1 MKIRSFLILLT
12 IVLFFSCGGRQTAS
26 PQAEGDTVRFKYAT
40 QLCVVHYDGYTVAT
54 LKNPWKEGM
63 TLHRYL
69 LVPDSSDVDITSLT
83 SHHSPLTSSLVR
95 TPLSRSVIFTTV
107 HCAMLMSLEK
117 EDCISGVADLKYIKI
132 PWIQE
137 QVKAGRIMD
146 VGEGMSPM
154 VEKIIDQRPDALFL
168 SPFENSGGYG
178 RLEEIGIPII
188 ECAEYME
195 SSPLARAEWL
205 RFYGMLFGCEQ
216 KADSLF
222 AVVDSSYCALKRLFT
237 VDSLSSC
244 VSAVASGKAERTDD
258 YTKGSEGL
266 ASKSTVNCKPS
277 TVNCK
282 PSTVNCK
289 PSTVNQKTVLVDKVT
304 GSVWYVPGGKSTI
317 GQMIRDAGGFYPWAE
332 DDHSGSVSLPFEAV
346 LEKAGEAD
354 VWLFRYSSDHD
365 ITSDELLSEH
375 HGYRQFKAFRS
386 GQVYGCDVERSLF
399 YEESPFRPDWLLADF
414 IHILHPDLS
423 DLPPLRYY
431 KKVKEL

>member
-1 MKIRSFLILLT
+1 M
-12 IVLFFSCGGRQTAS
+12 
-26 PQAEGDTVRFKYAT
+26 
-40 QLCVVHYDGYTVAT
+40 

-69 LVPDSSDVDITSLT
+69 LVPDSIDAQNISPSTL
-83 SHHSPLTSSLVR
+83 HSSPSTIVR
-95 TPLSRSVIFTTV
+95 TPLKRSVIFTTV
-107 HCAMLMSLEK
+107 HCAMLMSLDK

-137 QVKAGRIMD
+137 QVKTGRIID
-146 VGEGMSPM
+146 VGEGMSPV

-222 AVVDSSYCALKRLFT
+222 AVVDSSYNALKGLFT
-237 VDSLSSC
+237 VDSL
-244 VSAVASGKAERTDD
+244 RFTDD
-258 YTKGSEGL
+258 YTDGKKGL
-266 ASKSTVNCKPS
+266 ASKSTVNRKPL
-277 TVNCK
+277 
-282 PSTVNCK
+282 
-289 PSTVNQKTVLVDKVT
+289 TVNQKTVLLDKVT

-317 GQMIRDAGGFYPWAE
+317 GQMIQDAGGNYPWAD

-365 ITSDELLSEH
+365 ITPNELLGEH
-375 HGYRQFKAFRS
+375 HGYSQFRAFRS
-386 GQVYGCDVERSLF
+386 GEIYGCDVERSLF
-399 YEESPFRPDWLLADF
+399 YEESPFRPDWLLGDY
-414 IHILHPDLS
+414 IHILHPEIP

-431 KKVKEL
+431 KKVKK

>member
-1 MKIRSFLILLT
+1 M
-12 IVLFFSCGGRQTAS
+12 LFVSCGGRRTTAS
-26 PQAEGDTVRFKYAT
+26 QEAGDTVAFKYAT
-40 QLCVVHYDGYTVAT
+40 LLTVVHHQDYTEVM

-69 LVPDSSDVDITSLT
+69 LVPDSIDPQDI
-83 SHHSPLTSSLVR
+83 SPSTLHLQPSTIIR

-107 HCAMLMSLEK
+107 HCAMLMSLDK

-137 QVKAGRIMD
+137 QVKAGRITD
-146 VGEGMSPM
+146 VGEGMSP
-154 VEKIIDQRPDALFL
+154 VIEKIIDQRPDALFL

-178 RLEEIGIPII
+178 RLEEIGIPIV

-222 AVVDSSYCALKRLFT
+222 AVVDSSYNALKAMVRNH
-237 VDSLSSC
+237 
-244 VSAVASGKAERTDD
+244 
-258 YTKGSEGL
+258 GSM
-266 ASKSTVNCKPS
+266 NPS
-277 TVNCK
+277 
-282 PSTVNCK
+282 
-289 PSTVNQKTVLVDKVT
+289 VLVDKVT

-317 GQMIRDAGGFYPWAE
+317 GQMIQDAGGDYPWAS

-365 ITSDELLSEH
+365 ISYQELLAEH
-375 HGYRQFKAFRS
+375 HGYKQFNAFRRQ
-386 GQVYGCDVERSLF
+386 QVYGCDVERSLF
-399 YEESPFRPDWLLADF
+399 YEESPFRPDWLLNDF
-414 IHILHPDLS
+414 IRILHPELEGIA
-423 DLPPLRYY
+423 PLRYY
-431 KKVKEL
+431 KEVKSEK

>member
-1 MKIRSFLILLT
+1 MKRVLFILLT
-12 IVLFFSCGGRQTAS
+12 VLLVSCGGRQTTAT
-26 PQAEGDTVRFKYAT
+26 QETGDTVAFKYASLLT
-40 QLCVVHYDGYTVAT
+40 VVRHQDYTEVM

-69 LVPDSSDVDITSLT
+69 LVPDTSDVDVTSLT
-83 SHHSPLTSSLVR
+83 SHHSPLTSTIVR
-95 TPLSRSVIFTTV
+95 TPLKQSVIFTTV
-107 HCAMLMSLEK
+107 HCAMLMSLDK

-137 QVKAGRIMD
+137 QVKAGHITD
-146 VGEGMSPM
+146 VGEGMSPI

-222 AVVDSSYCALKRLFT
+222 AVVDSSYCAMKEL
-237 VDSLSSC
+237 
-244 VSAVASGKAERTDD
+244 VSR
-258 YTKGSEGL
+258 L
-266 ASKSTVNCKPS
+266 ASADSR
-277 TVNCK
+277 
-282 PSTVNCK
+282 
-289 PSTVNQKTVLVDKVT
+289 VLLDKVT
-304 GSVWYVPGGKSTI
+304 GSVWYVPGGRSTI
-317 GQMIRDAGGFYPWAE
+317 GQMIQDAGGDYPWAN

-346 LEKAGEAD
+346 LEKAGEAN

-365 ITSDELLSEH
+365 ITSNELLGEH
-375 HGYRQFKAFRS
+375 HGYSQFKAFRS
-386 GQVYGCDVERSLF
+386 GEMYGCDVERSLF
-399 YEESPFRPDWLLADF
+399 YEESPFRPDWLLGDF
-414 IHILHPDLS
+414 IHILHPDLPN
-423 DLPPLRYY
+423 LPPLRYY
-431 KKVKEL
+431 KKVKE